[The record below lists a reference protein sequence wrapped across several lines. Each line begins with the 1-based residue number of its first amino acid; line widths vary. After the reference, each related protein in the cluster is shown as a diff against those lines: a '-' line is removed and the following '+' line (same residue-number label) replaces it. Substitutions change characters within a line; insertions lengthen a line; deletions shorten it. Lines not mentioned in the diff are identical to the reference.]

1 MSFICF
7 LSAINS
13 GQETDKRHDFSK
25 NLEERKDVFS
35 EGFELCTMVLI
46 SAQVLDYQDFLANTS
61 NIDLLSKKWQ
71 IRSKSVMVIFGQ
83 NENGIGQSS
92 L

>member
-1 MSFICF
+1 M
-7 LSAINS
+7 
-13 GQETDKRHDFSK
+13 
-25 NLEERKDVFS
+25 FS
-35 EGFELCTMVLI
+35 EGFELCKMVLI

-71 IRSKSVMVIFGQ
+71 IRPKSVMVIFGQ

>member
-1 MSFICF
+1 
-7 LSAINS
+7 
-13 GQETDKRHDFSK
+13 
-25 NLEERKDVFS
+25 
-35 EGFELCTMVLI
+35 MVLI
-46 SAQVLDYQDFLANTS
+46 SAQVLDYQDFFANTS

-71 IRSKSVMVIFGQ
+71 IRSKPVMVIFGQ

>member
-1 MSFICF
+1 
-7 LSAINS
+7 
-13 GQETDKRHDFSK
+13 
-25 NLEERKDVFS
+25 
-35 EGFELCTMVLI
+35 MVLI

-71 IRSKSVMVIFGQ
+71 SVQNRSWSFSVKMKMELVKVVYNI
-83 NENGIGQSS
+83 

>member
-1 MSFICF
+1 
-7 LSAINS
+7 
-13 GQETDKRHDFSK
+13 
-25 NLEERKDVFS
+25 
-35 EGFELCTMVLI
+35 MVLI

-92 L
+92 LLYYRIKERPRNDFDRK

>member
-1 MSFICF
+1 
-7 LSAINS
+7 
-13 GQETDKRHDFSK
+13 
-25 NLEERKDVFS
+25 
-35 EGFELCTMVLI
+35 MVLI

-71 IRSKSVMVIFGQ
+71 IRSKWSWSFSVKMKMELVKVVYNI
-83 NENGIGQSS
+83 I

>member
-1 MSFICF
+1 
-7 LSAINS
+7 
-13 GQETDKRHDFSK
+13 
-25 NLEERKDVFS
+25 
-35 EGFELCTMVLI
+35 MVLI
-46 SAQVLDYQDFLANTS
+46 SAQVLDYQYFLANAS

-71 IRSKSVMVIFGQ
+71 IRPKSVMVIFGQ

>member
-1 MSFICF
+1 
-7 LSAINS
+7 
-13 GQETDKRHDFSK
+13 
-25 NLEERKDVFS
+25 LEERKDVFS
-35 EGFELCTMVLI
+35 EGFELCTTVLI

-61 NIDLLSKKWQ
+61 NINLLSKKWQ

>member
-1 MSFICF
+1 
-7 LSAINS
+7 
-13 GQETDKRHDFSK
+13 
-25 NLEERKDVFS
+25 
-35 EGFELCTMVLI
+35 MVLI

-61 NIDLLSKKWQ
+61 SIDLLSKKWQ
-71 IRSKSVMVIFGQ
+71 IRPKSVMVIFGQ

>member
-1 MSFICF
+1 
-7 LSAINS
+7 
-13 GQETDKRHDFSK
+13 
-25 NLEERKDVFS
+25 
-35 EGFELCTMVLI
+35 MVLI
-46 SAQVLDYQDFLANTS
+46 SAQVLDYQHFLANTS

>member
-1 MSFICF
+1 M
-7 LSAINS
+7 
-13 GQETDKRHDFSK
+13 
-25 NLEERKDVFS
+25 FS
-35 EGFELCTMVLI
+35 EGFELCKMVLI
-46 SAQVLDYQDFLANTS
+46 SAQVLDYQYFLANTS
-61 NIDLLSKKWQ
+61 SIDLLSKEWQ